1 MNVKQASGKVSAPVK
16 RPHAGEQAMQ
26 TTNLTCFLYFVKIG
40 EPTKEDLISSHSATS
55 WFECGS
61 KCLEN
66 QECIAFSHLDEHGR
80 ISSHRTNCKLAKN
93 ILNVVVVNGEGAW
106 TTYRIRSTGL
116 VRLTICI
123 SFKP

>member
-1 MNVKQASGKVSAPVK
+1 MK
-16 RPHAGEQAMQ
+16 RRRRKSRVHAGEQTIQ
-26 TTNLTCFLYFVKIG
+26 TTNLTCFLSFMKIG
-40 EPTKEDLISSHSATS
+40 EPAKEDVISSHSATS
-55 WFECGS
+55 WCECGG

-66 QECIAFSHLDEHGR
+66 QKCIAFSHLDEHGR
-80 ISSHRTNCKLAKN
+80 ISSHRTNSKLAKN
-93 ILNVVVVNGEGAW
+93 LRDVVVVNGKGAW